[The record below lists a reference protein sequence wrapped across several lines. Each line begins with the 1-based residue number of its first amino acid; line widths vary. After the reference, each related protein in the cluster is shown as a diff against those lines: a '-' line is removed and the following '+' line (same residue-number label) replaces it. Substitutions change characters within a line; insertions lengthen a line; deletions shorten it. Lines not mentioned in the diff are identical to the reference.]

1 VGQAILRRVGVKHWI
16 GRNTAMN
23 TIKNIIIAATL
34 STLSVG
40 YLGAARAAETVKP
53 LQGIS
58 FHTDTK
64 DAVAYYLA
72 DKGTCKVVL
81 TLTDKIAYAPAR
93 SEEAVEPHKS
103 MLHQI
108 DDGNALE
115 FACQADAQA
124 MTINMLATVAAQ
136 H

>member
-1 VGQAILRRVGVKHWI
+1 
-16 GRNTAMN
+16 M
-23 TIKNIIIAATL
+23 
-34 STLSVG
+34 
-40 YLGAARAAETVKP
+40 KP

-58 FHTDTK
+58 FHTGTK

-81 TLTDKIAYAPAR
+81 TLTDKIAYAPTR
-93 SEEAVEPHKS
+93 FEEAVEANKS
-103 MLHQI
+103 ILHQI
-108 DDGNALE
+108 DDGKALE

-124 MTINMLATVAAQ
+124 MTINVRETVAEQ

>member
-1 VGQAILRRVGVKHWI
+1 
-16 GRNTAMN
+16 MN
-23 TIKNIIIAATL
+23 SIKNIIVAATL
-34 STLSVG
+34 STLSLG
-40 YLGAARAAETVKP
+40 YLTTAQAAETVKP

-72 DKGTCKVVL
+72 DNGACKVVL
-81 TLTDKIAYAPAR
+81 MLTDKTFYAPTHF
-93 SEEAVEPHKS
+93 EDAVEAQKS
-103 MLHQI
+103 ILHWI
-108 DDGNALE
+108 DNGNALE

-124 MTINMLATVAAQ
+124 MTINMLETVADK